1 MSERAAKEGLAI
13 AVHAT
18 AFDRVHYALVMAS
31 AAAASDRRAT
41 LFFTGGAV
49 AALTRGADG
58 RPGWHA
64 LEAAPEGAAARDAAW
79 RAKKVAGFEELLGAC
94 RELGVRLIACEMALR
109 VLDLAPAALGDLAPP
124 SRSDDLR
131 PSLRGDLKPEVAG
144 VVTFL
149 QAAAGGATVFI

>member
-1 MSERAAKEGLAI
+1 MSEALAI

-58 RPGWHA
+58 RPGWHT

-109 VLDLAPAALGDLAPP
+109 VADLEPAALRLE
-124 SRSDDLR
+124 LE
-131 PSLRGDLKPEVAG
+131 PEIAG

-149 QAAAGGATVFI
+149 QAAAGGTTVFV